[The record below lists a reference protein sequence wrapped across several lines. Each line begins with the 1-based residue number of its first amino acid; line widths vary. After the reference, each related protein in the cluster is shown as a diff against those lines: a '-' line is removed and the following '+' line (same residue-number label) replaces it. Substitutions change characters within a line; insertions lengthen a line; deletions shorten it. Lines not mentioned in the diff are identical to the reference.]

1 MLVAHFAHCV
11 LAWLG
16 QRLPS
21 GVVLGKRASES
32 LDERLLRLARTWGH
46 TPARERAVERFS
58 LLGEHA
64 GVWLAIGAG
73 GAAVDRARRSRWLR
87 ATATVGGMYALNT
100 AIKLVVRRRRPQLR
114 GLPALTP
121 TATALSFPSAHAST
135 AFAGALAYSRLGAPA
150 APLYV
155 LAAGLS
161 CSRLYLGVHYPSD
174 VLAGALLGTA
184 VAAVRGGER
193 DRASSASDA
202 TAAHTR
208 PSSNGHVPSNAVFV
222 AGGPA

>member
-1 MLVAHFAHCV
+1 V
-11 LAWLG
+11 L
-16 QRLPS
+16 R
-21 GVVLGKRASES
+21 KRASKS
-32 LDERLLRLARTWGH
+32 LDERVLRIARTWGH
-46 TPARERAVERFS
+46 TPARDRAVERFS

-73 GAAVDRARRSRWLR
+73 GTVVDRARRARWLR
-87 ATATVGGMYALNT
+87 ATGTVGGMYALNT

-150 APLYV
+150 APLYA

-161 CSRLYLGVHYPSD
+161 WSRLYLGVHYPSD
-174 VLAGALLGTA
+174 VLAGAVLGTG
-184 VAAVRGGER
+184 VAALRGGGC
-193 DRASSASDA
+193 RAA
-202 TAAHTR
+202 TEPSVPAATYAANG
-208 PSSNGHVPSNAVFV
+208 SNGHVPSDAVFV